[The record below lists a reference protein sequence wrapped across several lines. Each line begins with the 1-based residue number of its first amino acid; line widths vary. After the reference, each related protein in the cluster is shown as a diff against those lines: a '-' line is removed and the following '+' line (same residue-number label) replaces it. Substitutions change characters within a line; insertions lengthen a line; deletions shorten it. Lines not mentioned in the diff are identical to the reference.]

1 MKEGISKEEGELS
14 REIATLSDL
23 TIEELKE
30 RWRSNYDN
38 APPGRCSKKLL
49 VSAIAYRTQER
60 ASGGLKPSVLRQ
72 LEHAADDACAHR
84 VLQTR
89 PVTKASRDTVLIRE
103 WRGQS
108 HQVTILERGVLY
120 RKEHYRSLSQV
131 ARVITG
137 TSWSGPLF
145 FGLKKR
151 AREGS
156 SGGTR

>member
-1 MKEGISKEEGELS
+1 MATLFPLLKDWLRARKRAMCVSVRSGGGQGMKEGISKEEGELS

-30 RWRSNYDN
+30 RWRSNYDS

-84 VLQTR
+84 VLQPR
-89 PVTKASRDTVLIRE
+89 PVTKA
-103 WRGQS
+103 
-108 HQVTILERGVLY
+108 H
-120 RKEHYRSLSQV
+120 RK
-131 ARVITG
+131 
-137 TSWSGPLF
+137 
-145 FGLKKR
+145 
-151 AREGS
+151 
-156 SGGTR
+156 

>member
-1 MKEGISKEEGELS
+1 MEEGISRDEGELS

-30 RWRSNYDN
+30 HWRSSYDS

-49 VSAIAYRTQER
+49 VSAIAYRMQER
-60 ASGGLKPSVLRQ
+60 ALGGLKPSLLRQ
-72 LEHAADDACAHR
+72 LERASDDAGAQRILH
-84 VLQTR
+84 TR
-89 PVTKASRDTVLIRE
+89 PVTRASKDTVLIRN

-108 HQVTILERGVLY
+108 HQVTVLERGVLY

-156 SGGTR
+156 SGGTH